1 MHEFGDNTAR
11 HTAVQQ
17 LLIASTEAGRPQLWH
32 ITLTHMHRATQDVGI
47 GYLLRDAEGMG
58 DILVGSET
66 SVAVFHGLNSPA
78 LPSVKDWF
86 SVCEARAPDDAAN
99 PRHTE
104 APLFIDIVV
113 INQVELVRLHLA
125 EETILALE
133 LPGIDPP
140 APVRHHSDLQHPLQK
155 MHKDLLPALVA
166 LLGTDPFDCDVDVD
180 MASAF
185 WACIA
190 QKGLFWR
197 CEVSRDLREERGGDG
212 MQTACCKG
220 MGSVE
225 LSDVTLTQFERI
237 SMATGGKVILP
248 ARFHEQKRKKEPR
261 SGPQKYSTSVLLYN
275 SRCT

>member
-1 MHEFGDNTAR
+1 MHEFSDNTAG
-11 HTAVQQ
+11 HTTVQQ
-17 LLIASTEAGRPQLWH
+17 LLIAFAEAGRPQIGN
-32 ITLTHMHRATQDVGI
+32 ITFTHMHRATQDVAI
-47 GYLLRDAEGMG
+47 GHLLRDAEGMG

-99 PRHTE
+99 SRHTE

-113 INQVELVRLHLA
+113 INQEEQVRLRLA

-133 LPGIDPP
+133 LPGINPP
-140 APVRHHSDLQHPLQK
+140 APVRRHSDLQHPLQK
-155 MHKDLLPALVA
+155 MHKDLLPALIA
-166 LLGTDPFDCDVDVD
+166 LLGTDPFDCDVDDD
-180 MASAF
+180 MASIF
-185 WACIA
+185 WARIA

-197 CEVSRDLREERGGDG
+197 CEVSRDVHKEHGGHG
-212 MQTACCKG
+212 IQTACCKG

-225 LSDVTLTQFERI
+225 LSDVTLTQIERI

-248 ARFHEQKRKKEPR
+248 ARFHKQKRQRTKIKTPKK
-261 SGPQKYSTSVLLYN
+261 YNICSTVQQ
-275 SRCT
+275 